1 MVSPF
6 GSFVTTYSYYFKNY
20 YRSKSFYLMF
30 IIIVLVSILLSYFSI
45 RYINDLS
52 KIFPGIPASSFTLP
66 IREDVLGYIWSFV
79 MTDLPVFAAVFFGS
93 SAISSE
99 IENKTAYHIFPLP
112 VSRFNLLVSKYFA
125 AVSVT
130 IIVISIYVAMQA
142 GVFFYLFGSVIPALP
157 KSYLLLVLFIFSV
170 MALTFLISSIFNKN
184 TYAYISVFLI
194 YFLVFN
200 AYLIVEE
207 LLFKTT
213 PYYLLNVAASIIKD
227 VYLNASSNPFSF
239 STTLNSP
246 STADV
251 LRSILIMV
259 IYGIVSFSV
268 AAVIFERKDVK

>member
-1 MVSPF
+1 MASPF
-6 GSFVTTYSYYFKNY
+6 GSFATTYSYYFKNY
-20 YRSKSFYLMF
+20 YRSKSFYLML
-30 IIIVLVSILLSYFSI
+30 IIIVLVSVLLSYFSI

-52 KIFPGIPASSFTLP
+52 KIFPGIPASSFTSP

-157 KSYLLLVLFIFSV
+157 KSYLLLVLFIFSI

-246 STADV
+246 STTEM